1 MFSDDNLSH
10 AIAASFPSPGYAVSL
25 LHMTMTPVLRSKLSQ
40 LADPS
45 QQGQSL
51 TKEERKKKRK
61 RFIYQCTVALGPA
74 ATRTRVSTCVD
85 LMSLHS
91 DLITLL

>member
-1 MFSDDNLSH
+1 MGLYSHAHNNLSH

-45 QQGQSL
+45 QQGQSF

-61 RFIYQCTVALGPA
+61 RFIYQCTVVLWPSSNKVKGF
-74 ATRTRVSTCVD
+74 D
-85 LMSLHS
+85 LC
-91 DLITLL
+91 